1 MEDNFD
7 NEVIQLTLGDW
18 TWNASITGFINII
31 GKENVKFNGCTAE
44 VPIYYLENFE
54 EKYFKYFIDTYEKTL
69 PWYRIVSFKE
79 TIEHYRENA
88 FKNFNLQ
95 GLKGIN
101 AYIGDTAKRYLT
113 SKSITSAFELMGIAE
128 RIGELEK
135 RLQRIKEPKDGNV
148 FDKEKTGIVENVK
161 KQFDTLEEIIGYCGS
176 NKGRRFIGAKN
187 VIYSIIKN
195 GWNGVSFLNKQTK
208 IKDVYEDYRTYFV
221 NEAMDYLKADKSK
234 YKYPCFTCGSPIKD
248 FSNDMGFINQSGFD
262 VARKSSHVWN
272 FVNDVALCPVCKL
285 IYSCLP
291 AGFSYVGDTGLYI
304 NANMTMENNIK
315 VNSNV
320 RFNVT
325 QAGREH
331 NSRKIYWVLLEAIKK
346 QHLSRQKYELADVQV
361 VRWESESYKFNL
373 LPEATIELV
382 KEFEKEIGELINT
395 WYKEGKDSYG
405 IYEQVLENI
414 FNNRNQF
421 LLIYKLLHY
430 KTAAP
435 KDGFFHMGNVINIL
449 KINFRL
455 IQNLGGMEK
464 MGKGFYY
471 INSAKE
477 AGEKLRNAY
486 LEKDPKT
493 GKIPGI
499 SYRLLNALKTGNKN
513 MFMDVVINC
522 YLYVGK
528 PIPNIITEALRDEDG
543 VFETIGYAF
552 VSGLNGTRQDVD
564 NKKDNKE
571 ENENG

>member
-1 MEDNFD
+1 MEDNYD
-7 NEVIQLTLGDW
+7 NEVIKLTLGDW
-18 TWNASITGFINII
+18 MWNASITGFINIV
-31 GKENVKFNGCTAE
+31 GKEHVRVYECTAE
-44 VPIYYLENFE
+44 IPVYCFENFE

-69 PWYRIVSFKE
+69 PWYRIISFKE
-79 TIEHYRENA
+79 TIDYYREND
-88 FKNFNLQ
+88 FKNLNLQ

-101 AYIGDTAKRYLT
+101 TYIGDTAKRYLT
-113 SKSITSAFELMGIAE
+113 SKSIMSAFELMRIAE
-128 RIGELEK
+128 RIEELEK
-135 RLQRIKEPKDGNV
+135 RLQKIKEPKDENV
-148 FDKEKTGIVENVK
+148 FDKEKPNIVESIK
-161 KQFDTLEEIIGYCGS
+161 KQFDTLEEIIEYCGS
-176 NKGRRFIGAKN
+176 DEGRRFIGAKN
-187 VIYSIIKN
+187 VIYTIIKN
-195 GWNGVSFLNKQTK
+195 GWNGVSFLFRQTK

-221 NEAMDYLKADKSK
+221 NCATNYLKSDKSK
-234 YKYPCFTCGSPIKD
+234 YKYQCFTCGSPIKD

-262 VARKSSHVWN
+262 VARKSSHVWD
-272 FVNDVALCPVCKL
+272 FVNDIALCPVCKL

-304 NANMTMENNIK
+304 NANMNMENNLK

-325 QAGREH
+325 RIGREQ
-331 NSRKIYWVLLEAIKK
+331 NLRKIYGVLLEAIKK

-361 VRWESESYKFNL
+361 VRWENESYTFNL
-373 LPEATIELV
+373 LPEATIKLI
-382 KEFEKEIGELINT
+382 KEFEKEIGELIKT
-395 WYKEGKDSYG
+395 WYKEGKDSYS
-405 IYEQVLENI
+405 IYEQVLDNI

-421 LLIYKLLHY
+421 LLIDKLLHY
-430 KTAAP
+430 KTASP
-435 KDGFFHMGNVINIL
+435 KDGFYHMGNIIDIL

-499 SYRLLNALKTGNKN
+499 SYRLLNALKTGNRN

-528 PIPNIITEALRDEDG
+528 AVPNIITEALRDEDG

-552 VSGLNGTRQDVD
+552 VSGLNGARQDGD
-564 NKKDNKE
+564 NKTNNKE